1 MKRAK
6 PYQPFLLR
14 VLHGL
19 NAVLAIA
26 ALVTGY
32 LVYDSWD
39 GRWGRLG
46 LTTDNRALIDIHGT
60 VAFLIFF
67 VFIGFAIYSL
77 KAGRSRLVRS
87 DSWQHLQQLG
97 KPVWWYAL
105 HRIAN
110 TAMLLSLGL
119 SVVSGKFQSEEW
131 LPQGELNHGWY
142 FVHLGA
148 WVLVVLAIVLHV
160 LLGAKVGGVPLLLSM
175 LETHYRPEESPALWK
190 EKILAWLR
198 HLRA

>member
-1 MKRAK
+1 MPRAK

-19 NAVLAIA
+19 NTFLTIA

-46 LTTDNRALIDIHGT
+46 LTTDDRTLIDIHGT
-60 VAFLIFF
+60 FAFVLFF
-67 VFIGFAIYSL
+67 VFIGLTIYSV
-77 KAGRSRLVRS
+77 KAGQSRLVRS

-97 KPVWWYAL
+97 TPIWWFAL
-105 HRIAN
+105 HRMAN
-110 TAMLLSLGL
+110 TAMLVAVGL

-131 LPQGELNHGWY
+131 LPQQELNHLWY

-148 WVLVVLAIVLHV
+148 WVLVILAIALHV

-175 LETHYRPEESPALWK
+175 VETHYRPEESPVLWK
-190 EKILAWLR
+190 DKILAWLR
-198 HLRA
+198 HPRF

>member
-1 MKRAK
+1 MPRVK

-19 NAVLAIA
+19 NAVGTIA

-39 GRWGRLG
+39 GRFGRLE

-60 VAFLIFF
+60 FAFVLFF
-67 VFIGFAIYSL
+67 VFIGFAIYSV
-77 KAGRSRLVRS
+77 KAGRSRLFRS
-87 DSWQHLQQLG
+87 DSWQHLSQVG
-97 KPVWWYAL
+97 KPIWWLAL
-105 HRIAN
+105 QRIAN
-110 TAMLLSLGL
+110 TTMLLAVGL

-131 LPQGELNHGWY
+131 LPQGELNHLWY

-148 WVLVVLAIVLHV
+148 WVLVVLAILLHV

-175 LETHYRPEESPALWK
+175 LETRYRPEESPALWK
-190 EKILAWLR
+190 NQVLAWLR
-198 HLRA
+198 HPRW

>member
-1 MKRAK
+1 MERAK

-14 VLHGL
+14 VLHGF
-19 NAVLAIA
+19 NAVLTIA

-39 GRWGRLG
+39 GRWGKLG

-60 VAFLIFF
+60 IAFILFF
-67 VFIGFAIYSL
+67 VFIGLTIYSL

-87 DSWQHLQQLG
+87 DWWQHLPQLG

-105 HRIAN
+105 HRMAN
-110 TAMLLSLGL
+110 TMMLLAVGL

-148 WVLVVLAIVLHV
+148 WILVLLAIALHV
-160 LLGAKVGGVPLLLSM
+160 LLAAKVGGVPLLLSM
-175 LETHYRPEESPALWK
+175 VETRYRPAESPALWK
-190 EKILAWLR
+190 DQVLAWVRRPRL
-198 HLRA
+198 